1 MMSPMRRVY
10 VLFLVER
17 PLHPQKV
24 ARRARSG
31 LIEEQI
37 RSSIKKKGGWTS
49 SISQCQVS
57 VIVGLLISQVQTG
70 EVWIVWNEWFH
81 PEKQILLA
89 VLTCEFLGLKILR
102 F

>member
-24 ARRARSG
+24 ARSG

-37 RSSIKKKGGWTS
+37 R

-81 PEKQILLA
+81 PETQILLA